1 MKKTILFLLAL
12 GMFAVSCKKDEEE
25 TPVKPNPQ
33 PSQDLT
39 YISNTFKSIKII
51 HDNLKADAAQT
62 PDQLLEMYKK
72 DIKPNVAANTT
83 ADFEAWI
90 PVIKENADMT
100 ASEGQSGLLG
110 KRFLNAKGVEVSQL
124 VKKGFIGA
132 FQMNGYNYALMSGVG
147 ADTKEKREAALD
159 KAVTF
164 LLGEKSYLDKEPDA
178 DGNYPV
184 YDGNQFV
191 HYMNKVGMGTPIYT
205 AIKDA
210 YAKVD
215 NENAFKGA
223 LLSINALVTKTVAM
237 RAVHYL
243 KKAAELQGGF
253 DEEVAHEIS
262 EGFGFCY
269 SLQFAY
275 VGHGSFYLTHEQAI
289 AFTEYN
295 LWDVENVP
303 AALEAKG
310 REIAEAFGF
319 DYDDAK

>member
-1 MKKTILFLLAL
+1 MA
-12 GMFAVSCKKDEEE
+12 
-25 TPVKPNPQ
+25 
-33 PSQDLT
+33 
-39 YISNTFKSIKII
+39 
-51 HDNLKADAAQT
+51 
-62 PDQLLEMYKK
+62 
-72 DIKPNVAANTT
+72 
-83 ADFEAWI
+83 
-90 PVIKENADMT
+90 
-100 ASEGQSGLLG
+100 
-110 KRFLNAKGVEVSQL
+110 QL

-132 FQMNGYNYALMSGVG
+132 FQLNGYNHAMMTGVG
-147 ADTKEKREAALD
+147 AGTKEKRAAALD

-191 HYMNKVGMGTPIYT
+191 HYMNKVGNGAQIYA
-205 AIKDA
+205 AIKDT
-210 YAKVD
+210 YTKTD
-215 NENAFKGA
+215 DKTAFNSA
-223 LLSINALVTKTVAM
+223 LLNINALVTKTVAM

-243 KKAAELQGGF
+243 KEAAELQGGF
-253 DEEVAHEIS
+253 DEEVAHEVS

-275 VGHGSFYLTHEQAI
+275 IPHGQFYLTHEQAV

-303 AALEAKG
+303 AALEAKA